1 MCALLAAENQWPNLS
16 SAARSGTMSLHGNI
30 SVYLTRVLDGTYIC
44 GISQGDKL
52 YGLESNTFI
61 DMSVP
66 LSATAFVFRLG
77 IYGLRN
83 IDFLTET
90 QTGPA
95 NEGELTVKHNEF
107 INIIYHQPT
116 TPLHVDLEW
125 DV

>member
-1 MCALLAAENQWPNLS
+1 
-16 SAARSGTMSLHGNI
+16 MSLHGNI